1 MALSKQKV
9 QDKIEIVSA
18 FKHIQ
23 IRYSNQ
29 ILEDGNVISE
39 SYERTVVS
47 CGDYAKADEHNVRAI
62 ADAVWTEELIE
73 EYQQTIVNQQLQ

>member
-23 IRYSNQ
+23 IRYADQ
-29 ILEDGNVISE
+29 ILS
-39 SYERTVVS
+39 
-47 CGDYAKADEHNVRAI
+47 
-62 ADAVWTEELIE
+62 LIH
-73 EYQQTIVNQQLQ
+73 I

>member
-1 MALSKQKV
+1 MALTKQKV

-29 ILEDGNVISE
+29 IVEDGTVISQ

-47 CGDYAKADEHNVRAI
+47 CGDYDAADAHNVRAI
-62 ADAVWTEELIE
+62 ADAIWTEEIVE
-73 EYQQTIVNQQLQ
+73 AYQASIAESTL